1 MWAPFCLKS
10 VVSIFVPAS
19 ASCAQF
25 PVIQFNQ
32 VGTHATKRPKMSK
45 NPTKAELKAEIRSI
59 LKDAN
64 LEETAAKKV
73 RLQLEENL
81 KCDLSNRKKE
91 VDDLV
96 MDYVNSQASSGE
108 EEDEE
113 DDDYDDKKQKKG
125 GRKAKGNSD
134 YEEDEE
140 EEDDDENDDDED
152 YSEEEK
158 PKGRKS
164 GGKRGT
170 PAKRGPAPKKKKRTA
185 ASEDESDGSE
195 DDEEE
200 GSDEDYKPQKGAKGA
215 KGGKAGGK
223 KRKNDSDSDSDEDW
237 KQEKPAKAKKGA
249 AGAKKGKASGY
260 TRPYTLSADLAALC
274 GAESLPRHEVV
285 KKIWAII
292 KERNLYDPKNKQFA
306 ICDADLQKVIGV
318 KRFRTFGMLKY
329 LKPHFIN

>member
-1 MWAPFCLKS
+1 
-10 VVSIFVPAS
+10 
-19 ASCAQF
+19 
-25 PVIQFNQ
+25 
-32 VGTHATKRPKMSK
+32 MSK
-45 NPTKAELKAEIRSI
+45 NPTKAELKAEIIKI

-73 RLQLEENL
+73 RLQLEQNL

-96 MDYVNSQASSGE
+96 MDYVNSQASDSDEDDDDEEDEDYAGNGKGKNNRKAEENSDYEE

-113 DDDYDDKKQKKG
+113 DL
-125 GRKAKGNSD
+125 
-134 YEEDEE
+134 
-140 EEDDDENDDDED
+140 
-152 YSEEEK
+152 SEEEK
-158 PKGRKS
+158 PKARKS

-170 PAKRGPAPKKKKRTA
+170 PAKRGPAKKKKRT
-185 ASEDESDGSE
+185 SNSDDDSDE

-200 GSDEDYKPQKGAKGA
+200 GSDDDYKPQAGA
-215 KGGKAGGK
+215 KGGKGGRK
-223 KRKNDSDSDSDEDW
+223 KRNNSDSDSGASW
-237 KQEKPAKAKKGA
+237 KRSKPAAKPKQAG
-249 AGAKKGKASGY
+249 GAKKSSGY
-260 TRPYTLSADLAALC
+260 TRPYTLSADLAAIC

-292 KERNLYDPKNKQFA
+292 KERNLYDPKNRQYA

-329 LKPHFIN
+329 LKPHFKD